1 MASRLT
7 LLAGS
12 VSIKSGKQQDPK
24 VPAARAFVHGLNVLL
39 KYVRLYGFEHQRTEA
54 QFQLAWKQLQTALSG
69 SGNAG
74 FVLSVSGNKLM
85 LDGAALESGQA
96 ERGFAQ
102 LLSAAALAS
111 IQFMAGATADDLSRL
126 VRAFAIN
133 GPKGQAVGEQVR
145 TALAQAG
152 TGNIKVNQLRFV
164 AADPNTGEVSIAAQ
178 LAAQNLGPEF
188 KEWLN
193 DPQKLL
199 ELIAAAENTPG
210 GVERAAVPQAGAA
223 GAATAPGYAPL
234 QEDEIAQ
241 AVRIL
246 AKFGELNAPDGAG
259 IPELD
264 HASVNIKAALRQ
276 ILEKTAAESATSN
289 VDSAP
294 MLMKA
299 AERMAIQYALERY
312 ERGEVKVNAVHDM
325 MERMTRQMDTLR
337 SVLKVHEDKL
347 SRAGM
352 LAESHAD
359 ILDRQFWAEVPDAGK
374 RAVLLSNEAACVPPR
389 NVRSFVEEVLEAGD
403 QGMAAE
409 ILHNYCEGLA
419 SNDPGVQRKAAVGLH
434 HLADLYAGGGDDLLN
449 HAVNVVSE
457 RISAGPGP
465 ELQPPLSAAF
475 VRLGQEAGKQR
486 AYKPVRRI
494 LFAMK
499 EAQTHKPSLVEDLRP
514 RIGLENRL
522 ADFIEDSLQLP
533 AIPADLVEVLR
544 EVPQAATEHI
554 AERFARCRNL
564 QECDRL
570 VDLVGSIGAESAEHL
585 RQMLRRAPDRQA
597 ATAVGL
603 LSRVDSAALLESLPV
618 RLREW
623 NRFYHDFT
631 VAQIALGN
639 APERGQILWELIDE
653 LDHLVLPIAMD
664 EIGLSGDNAAAPGL
678 MVLAGDGAS
687 ESRSPLLRLK
697 AIEALGRLRESS
709 ADPLLRGLIETRKMW
724 KWVYPREL
732 RIAAAQAL
740 LKIDPEYD
748 SRVLAAGGLER
759 EELSMAPLDAD
770 DAPRLRYRR
779 YDRVT
784 PHRVLQAVASSNSGR
799 IPLAVR
805 QMSLNGGLVTKDDKL
820 RFGSEVSID
829 LQAGLRHIRG
839 QVIMRRNQQGDLSF
853 EIVDM
858 ELEER
863 LKLRRLLLEEMQPR

>member
-1 MASRLT
+1 
-7 LLAGS
+7 
-12 VSIKSGKQQDPK
+12 VSIISAKQQDPK

-39 KYVRLYGFEHQRTEA
+39 KYVRLYGFEHQRTET
-54 QFQLAWKQLQTALSG
+54 QFQAAWKQLQAALAGTGNSG
-69 SGNAG
+69 
-74 FVLSVSGNKLM
+74 FLLSVSGNKLM
-85 LDGAALESGQA
+85 LDGEALEHGQA

-111 IQFMAGATADDLSRL
+111 IQFASSTTAEDFSRL
-126 VRAFAIN
+126 VRAFAFS
-133 GPKGQAVGEQVR
+133 GQKGQALGDQVR
-145 TALAQAG
+145 AALAQG
-152 TGNIKVNQLRFV
+152 GQGSIKVNQIRFV
-164 AADPNTGEVSIAAQ
+164 AADPTTGEVSIAAQ
-178 LAAQNLGPEF
+178 LAAQNFAPEF
-188 KEWLN
+188 KEWLE

-199 ELIAAAENTPG
+199 ELIAAAENTPDG
-210 GVERAAVPQAGAA
+210 AARVSLPNAGAA
-223 GAATAPGYAPL
+223 GAAAAPAYAPL

-246 AKFGELNAPDGAG
+246 AKFGELNAPDISSLQAV
-259 IPELD
+259 PELD
-264 HASVNIKAALRQ
+264 QAGVNIKAALRQ
-276 ILEKTAAESATSN
+276 ILEQSATNSAAN
-289 VDSAP
+289 SEDNAP

-299 AERMAIQYALERY
+299 AERLAIQYALERY

-374 RAVLLSNEAACVPPR
+374 RAVLLSSEAACVPPR

-403 QGMAAE
+403 QGLAAE

-419 SNDPGVQRKAAVGLH
+419 NPDPGVQRKTATGLH
-434 HLADLYAGGGDDLLN
+434 QLADLYAGGGDELLN
-449 HAVNVVSE
+449 HAVNVLSE
-457 RISAGPGP
+457 RIASGATP

-494 LFAMK
+494 LAAMK
-499 EAQTHKPSLVEDLRP
+499 QVQQEKPSLVEDLRP
-514 RIGLENRL
+514 RIGVENRL

-570 VDLVGSIGAESAEHL
+570 VDLVGSIGAPSEEHL

-603 LSRVDSAALLESLPV
+603 LSRVDCAALLESLPA

-639 APERGQILWELIDE
+639 ASERGQILWELIDE

-664 EIGLSGDNAAAPGL
+664 EIGLSGDNSAAPGL
-678 MVLAGDGAS
+678 IVLAGDGAS

-697 AIEALGRLRESS
+697 AIEALGRLRERS
-709 ADPLLRGLIETRKMW
+709 ADTLLRGLVESRKMW
-724 KWVYPREL
+724 QWVYPREL

-740 LKIDPEYD
+740 VKIDPDYR

-759 EELSMAPLDAD
+759 EELSLAPLDAD
-770 DAPRLRYRR
+770 SAPRLRYRR

-784 PHRVLQAVASSNSGR
+784 PHRVLQAVATSNSGR
-799 IPLAVR
+799 TQLAVR
-805 QMSLNGGLVTKDDKL
+805 QVSLNGGLVTKDDKL

-829 LQAGLRHIRG
+829 LQTGLRHIRG

-863 LKLRRLLLEEMQPR
+863 LKLRRLLLEEMQQR

>member
-1 MASRLT
+1 M
-7 LLAGS
+7 AGS
-12 VSIKSGKQQDPK
+12 VSINSGKQQDPK
-24 VPAARAFVHGLNVLL
+24 VPAARAFVHSLNVLL

-54 QFQLAWKQLQTALSG
+54 QFQAAWKQLQASLATT
-69 SGNAG
+69 GNSG
-74 FVLSVSGNKLM
+74 FVLSVSGNRLM
-85 LDGAALESGQA
+85 LDGVALENGQA

-102 LLSAAALAS
+102 LLSAATLAS
-111 IQFMAGATADDLSRL
+111 IQFAAASTADDFSRL
-126 VRAFAIN
+126 VRAFAFS
-133 GPKGQAVGEQVR
+133 GQKGQALGEQVR
-145 TALAQAG
+145 TALAQG
-152 TGNIKVNQLRFV
+152 GQGNIKVNQVRFV
-164 AADPNTGEVSIAAQ
+164 AADPTTGEVSIAAQ
-178 LAAQNLGPEF
+178 LAAQNLAPEF

-199 ELIAAAENTPG
+199 ELIATAENNAGAPTASAPQPG
-210 GVERAAVPQAGAA
+210 GAGT
-223 GAATAPGYAPL
+223 ATAPAYAPL

-246 AKFGELNAPDGAG
+246 AKFSQMNAPEAAPLQAL
-259 IPELD
+259 PELD
-264 HASVNIKAALRQ
+264 EASVNIKAALRQ
-276 ILEKTAAESATSN
+276 ILQEAAAGAGNSEDN
-289 VDSAP
+289 AP

-337 SVLKVHEDKL
+337 SILKVHEDKL

-374 RAVLLSNEAACVPPR
+374 RAVLLSHEAACVPPR

-403 QGMAAE
+403 QALASE
-409 ILHNYCEGLA
+409 ILHNYCEGMA
-419 SNDPGVQRKAAVGLH
+419 NSDPGVQRKTATGLH
-434 HLADLYAGGGDDLLN
+434 QLADLYAAGGDVLLN

-457 RISAGPGP
+457 SLAQGAAP
-465 ELQPPLSAAF
+465 ELQPALSAAF

-486 AYKPVRRI
+486 AYKPVRRV
-494 LFAMK
+494 LSVMK
-499 EAQTHKPSLVEDLRP
+499 RVQQDKPSLAEDLRP
-514 RIGLENRL
+514 RIGVENRL

-533 AIPADLVEVLR
+533 AIPADLIEVLR

-554 AERFARCRNL
+554 AERFTRCRNL
-564 QECDRL
+564 EECNRL
-570 VDLVGSIGAESAEHL
+570 VDLVGSIGAPSEEHL

-603 LSRVDSAALLESLPV
+603 LSRVDCAALLESLPV

-664 EIGLSGDNAAAPGL
+664 EIGLSGDNSTASGL
-678 MVLAGDGAS
+678 IVLAGDGAS

-697 AIEALGRLRESS
+697 AIEALGRLRERS
-709 ADPLLRGLIETRKMW
+709 AETLLRSLVESRKMW
-724 KWVYPREL
+724 QWSYPREL

-740 LKIDPEYD
+740 LKIDPEY
-748 SRVLAAGGLER
+748 SGRVLQAGGLEHA
-759 EELSMAPLDAD
+759 ELSLSPLDPD
-770 DAPRLRYRR
+770 DTPRLRYRR
-779 YDRVT
+779 YERVT

-799 IPLAVR
+799 SPLAIR
-805 QMSLNGGLVTKDDKL
+805 QMSLNGGLVIRDDRL
-820 RFGSEVSID
+820 RFGSEVSLD
-829 LQAGLRHIRG
+829 LQNGLRHIRG

-863 LKLRRLLLEEMQPR
+863 LKLRRLLLEEMQER